1 MNFAAAH
8 DQFDW
13 DARDGNYRV
22 HIPKAGKIANAL
34 FIPRTIDTNDYSFDS
49 DRTSL
54 ASPTPRALRSVTND
68 QGKMMN
74 AVVSKE

>member
-1 MNFAAAH
+1 LG
-8 DQFDW
+8 
-13 DARDGNYRV
+13 R
-22 HIPKAGKIANAL
+22 AGWKLSCTHPQSSEKIATAL